1 MAIQFQ
7 FGAAFNTSVNKPL
20 KPWKYDTAVR
30 VTQSNGSLVKLTD
43 VLGPL
48 DLPTSMKLTST
59 RIANVYNTLADG
71 SIPVAE
77 QSSNTSGQSVF
88 VELKTVATRD
98 GLVPDTRVQLP
109 MVCRLELRL
118 PNDAEIAETDITT
131 LVMAT
136 FGLLCDDAGAPV
148 VVTEKMRGALAP
160 CTC

>member
-1 MAIQFQ
+1 MAIEFQ
-7 FGAAFNTSVNKPL
+7 FGAAFNTAVNKAL
-20 KPWKYDTAVR
+20 TPWKYDTAVR
-30 VTQSNGSLVKLTD
+30 VTQNQGSLVKLTD
-43 VLGPL
+43 TLSPL
-48 DLPTSMKLTST
+48 DLQTSMKLTST
-59 RIANVYNTLADG
+59 RIANVYNTLNEG
-71 SIPVAE
+71 STPVAE